1 MAEERTVC
9 HTPTAGKNP
18 TSIPTW
24 KYEAVRKAILKAV
37 PKKAPGMMAK
47 DLPDRVAELLSDSL
61 RERLGSVAWH
71 TTSVKLHM
79 ETLGELRRDPKLKP
93 QHIVRRR

>member
-1 MAEERTVC
+1 MSEARTVC
-9 HTPTAGKNP
+9 HTPTPGKKP

-37 PKKAPGMMAK
+37 PRKAPGMAAK
-47 DLPDRVAELLSDSL
+47 DLPDRVAALLTDDL
-61 RERLGSVAWH
+61 RARLGSIAWH

-93 QHIVRRR
+93 QHIQRTG

>member
-9 HTPTAGKNP
+9 HTPTPGKKP

-24 KYEAVRKAILKAV
+24 KYEAVRKAILQAV
-37 PKKAPGMMAK
+37 PTTAPGMRAK
-47 DLPDRVAELLSDSL
+47 DLPDRVAERLPRDE
-61 RERLGSVAWH
+61 RERLGSITWH

-93 QHIVRRR
+93 QHIVRTR